1 MAPHGTGPTRKSH
14 TKSRKGCRT
23 CKRRHIRCDET
34 FPQWYVHSRHLEPR
48 LKFADIKDS
57 KNCTKHNCRC
67 DYMDHPSSEEVP
79 RTLEEP
85 NLLWTP
91 RIESEIETWQRTGVF
106 PFPEMDLQSSQHFR
120 GLSPIEL
127 RLIHH
132 LSSIYKD
139 MRLADFVQCTLW
151 VQQVPR

>member
-1 MAPHGTGPTRKSH
+1 MVRSFTLR
-14 TKSRKGCRT
+14 
-23 CKRRHIRCDET
+23 
-34 FPQWYVHSRHLEPR
+34 R
-48 LKFADIKDS
+48 LKAKADDIDS

-67 DYMDHPSSEEVP
+67 DYMDHPPSEEAP

-106 PFPEMDLQSSQHFR
+106 PFPEMDLQSSQHFC
-120 GLSPIEL
+120 GLSPIDL

-132 LSSIYKD
+132 LSSMYRD

-151 VQQVPR
+151 VQQIPRYARN

>member
-34 FPQWYVHSRHLEPR
+34 FPQWYVWPLLCESES
-48 LKFADIKDS
+48 KANCKDS

-67 DYMDHPSSEEVP
+67 DYMDHPPLEDAP
-79 RTLEEP
+79 RILEEP

-91 RIESEIETWQRTGVF
+91 RIESEIETWRRTGVF
-106 PFPEMDLQSSQHFR
+106 PFPEMDLQSSQQFR
-120 GLSPIEL
+120 GLSPIDL

-132 LSSIYKD
+132 LSSIYRD
-139 MRLADFVQCTLW
+139 MRLADFVHCTLW
-151 VQQVPR
+151 VQQIPT

>member
-34 FPQWYVHSRHLEPR
+34 FPQWYVRPCSVESES
-48 LKFADIKDS
+48 KSNSKDS

-67 DYMDHPSSEEVP
+67 DYMDHPPLEEAP
-79 RTLEEP
+79 RVLEEP
-85 NLLWTP
+85 NLLWTS
-91 RIESEIETWQRTGVF
+91 RIESEIETWRRTGVF
-106 PFPEMDLQSSQHFR
+106 PFPEMDLQSSQQFR
-120 GLSPIEL
+120 GLSPIDL

-132 LSSIYKD
+132 LSSIYRD
-139 MRLADFVQCTLW
+139 MRLADFVHCTLW
-151 VQQVPR
+151 VQQIPT